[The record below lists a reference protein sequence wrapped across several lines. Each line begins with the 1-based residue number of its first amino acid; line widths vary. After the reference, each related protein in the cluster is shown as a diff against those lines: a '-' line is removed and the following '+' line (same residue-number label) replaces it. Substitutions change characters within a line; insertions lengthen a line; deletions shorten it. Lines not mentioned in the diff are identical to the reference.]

1 MEDFP
6 RSVRGAL
13 SALTHKKTHAFKM
26 DRVVVQIVTCS
37 TKPVE
42 PVVPQYAAKVVE
54 TLWPFRNCRNHS
66 FTAHIYLCDVP
77 KYLPVEG
84 VLTPDHVNTGFSYPC
99 RSLVVYR
106 KQEWF
111 KVFIHEC
118 FHYLALDKGIDEKN
132 RLNMFTLSFDVS
144 LRETFCEMWARI
156 LQAFFLGGIRKE
168 RTHAVRNMVRVLRHG
183 GLVYSDLWGAKGE
196 KYREQTNVF
205 SYVILTAILF
215 HDYDAFVHAFP
226 NFHGNTMVMLSL
238 IRENYRSP
246 SFLRRVR
253 VEEAKTSDT
262 GPFRMSAVEIKV

>member
-13 SALTHKKTHAFKM
+13 SNLTHTKTHAFKL
-26 DRVVVQIVTCS
+26 DRIIVQIVTCS
-37 TKPVE
+37 LSPVD
-42 PVVPQYAAKVVE
+42 PIVSQHAAKIVE

-77 KYLPVEG
+77 KYLPASG

-118 FHYLALDKGIDEKN
+118 FHYLALDEGIAEKI
-132 RLNMFTLSFDVS
+132 RLDMFTLSFDVS

-156 LQAFFLGGIRKE
+156 LQASLLGGIRKE
-168 RTHAVRNMVRVLRHG
+168 RTYAVRNMVRVLRHCG
-183 GLVYSDLWGAKGE
+183 MVYSDLWGAKGE
-196 KYREQTNVF
+196 TYQEQTNVF
-205 SYVILTAILF
+205 AYVMLTAVLF
-215 HDYDAFVHAFP
+215 HNVEAFTSACP
-226 NFHGNTMVMLSL
+226 KFHGSTNVMLSL
-238 IRENYRSP
+238 IRQSYRAP

-253 VEEAKTSDT
+253 LEEARPSDK
-262 GPFRMSAVEIKV
+262 GPFRMSVLEIKV